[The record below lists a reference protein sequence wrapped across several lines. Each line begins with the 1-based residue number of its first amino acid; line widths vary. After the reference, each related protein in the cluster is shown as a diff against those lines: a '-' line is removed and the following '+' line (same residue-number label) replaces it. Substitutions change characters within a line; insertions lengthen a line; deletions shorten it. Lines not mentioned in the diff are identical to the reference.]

1 MTTPTPTPNAPSAE
15 SADLPGPEQIAEL
28 RKEID
33 WLDAEIVRLIKRRTE
48 VSRTIGRVRLANGGP
63 RLVLNR
69 ENDVLARYRELGKEG
84 PQIAMAILTLGR
96 GPLGRERQ

>member
-1 MTTPTPTPNAPSAE
+1 MMTSPTDSPAE
-15 SADLPGPEQIAEL
+15 TGALPGPEQIAEL

-33 WLDAEIVRLIKRRTE
+33 WLDSEILRLVKRRTE
-48 VSRTIGRVRLANGGP
+48 VSKTIGKVRLANGGP

-84 PQIAMAILTLGR
+84 QQIAMALLSLGR
-96 GPLGRERQ
+96 GPLGR

>member
-1 MTTPTPTPNAPSAE
+1 MITPTPPAPSTQSE
-15 SADLPGPEQIAEL
+15 DLPGPEQIAEL

-33 WLDAEIVRLIKRRTE
+33 WLDAEIVRLVKRRTE
-48 VSRTIGRVRLANGGP
+48 VSQTIGRVRLANGGP

-84 PQIAMAILTLGR
+84 QQIAMAMLSLGR
-96 GPLGRERQ
+96 GPLGRER